1 MAFEFLRSYI
11 ENNDTKKDI
20 KKLEKVVSKINGFT
34 EAIGKLSD
42 EQLQA
47 KTDEFK
53 GRLAK
58 GETLDDLL
66 PEAYAVV
73 REASTRVLGMRHFDV
88 QLMGGI
94 ILHQG
99 RIAEMKTGEGKTL
112 VATLP
117 VYLNALTGKGVHVIT
132 VNDYLATR
140 DSEQMGK
147 LYNFWA

>member
-11 ENNDTKKDI
+11 ENSDTKKDI
-20 KKLEKVVSKINGFT
+20 KKLEKVVAKINGFT
-34 EAIGKLSD
+34 DAIAKLSD

-47 KTDEFK
+47 KTGQFK
-53 GRLAK
+53 ERLAK

-73 REASTRVLGMRHFDV
+73 REASDRVLGLRHFDV

-99 RIAEMKTGEGKTL
+99 PHCGNENRGRENPGGYAACLFEC
-112 VATLP
+112 AD
-117 VYLNALTGKGVHVIT
+117 GKGRSC
-132 VNDYLATR
+132 DYC
-140 DSEQMGK
+140 Q
-147 LYNFWA
+147 

>member
-53 GRLAK
+53 GRRAK

-94 ILHQG
+94 ILHQD
-99 RIAEMKTGEGKTL
+99 
-112 VATLP
+112 VLP
-117 VYLNALTGKGVHVIT
+117 K
-132 VNDYLATR
+132 
-140 DSEQMGK
+140 
-147 LYNFWA
+147 

>member
-99 RIAEMKTGEGKTL
+99 RIADLYFTDGKIL
-112 VATLP
+112 
-117 VYLNALTGKGVHVIT
+117 
-132 VNDYLATR
+132 VNDF
-140 DSEQMGK
+140 K
-147 LYNFWA
+147 LHFYCPPAFKLRSNNSGPV